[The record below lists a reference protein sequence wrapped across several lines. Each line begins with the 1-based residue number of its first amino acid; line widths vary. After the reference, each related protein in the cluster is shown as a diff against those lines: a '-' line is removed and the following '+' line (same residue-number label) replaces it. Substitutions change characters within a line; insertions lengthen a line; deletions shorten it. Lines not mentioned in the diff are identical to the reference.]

1 MIRFLLRAL
10 IVAVGLWAAS
20 KLISGVEVH
29 GWKTLLI
36 AAVVLGLVNAT
47 VRPIITLL
55 TLPATILTLGLFLLV
70 INGGMVL
77 LTAWL
82 LQKFGDNSFQ
92 IRGWGAAILTT
103 IVVWAVSLVGN
114 LFLGGDEDRR
124 SRRR

>member
-10 IVAVGLWAAS
+10 VVAVGLWVAS
-20 KLISGVEVH
+20 KLIPGVDAH
-29 GWKTLLI
+29 GWKTLLV

-82 LQKFGDNSFQ
+82 LHKFGDTGFQ
-92 IRGWGAAILTT
+92 IHGWTAAILTT
-103 IVVWAVSLVGN
+103 IVVWVVSLVGN
-114 LFLGGDEDRR
+114 LLLGGDEDRR
-124 SRRR
+124 GRRR